1 MCNEFRKKTTYK
13 LILENVHWQG
23 VESERCASFSQAMK
37 AGKPVYVKAESTLA
51 DGLAV
56 PKVGVNAFATAAPL
70 VDKVSYWA
78 EIGCFWIQRSIW
90 GIYIY
95 EKCFVMPV
103 LLLLLLLI

>member
-1 MCNEFRKKTTYK
+1 MGLYTARSLQYTYCEEEMPGFLCNEFRKKDYI
-13 LILENVHWQG
+13 LILENIHWQG

-70 VDKVSYWA
+70 VDKVSFWA
-78 EIGCFWIQRSIW
+78 KIW
-90 GIYIY
+90 L
-95 EKCFVMPV
+95 F
-103 LLLLLLLI
+103 